1 MHTTKQVLRNLTS
14 FIKLTLLG
22 MAINSFS
29 SLAHAGSA
37 ICSPE
42 DGAGANYENFLQ
54 EDIPASDN
62 ERGKKYEK
70 NMNGGMQNYTISCNC
85 TDSDATSSG
94 GVLLMYTVKTALPK
108 GTEPGYYK
116 INDHIDVKAMLDLP
130 PATGIAVPTTK
141 TLGDA
146 THHTDAN
153 NNGVCAQQSTR
164 ASLNIGSQG
173 SLTFYISTPFIGEVD
188 IPRTEIA
195 EVYLSSGTA
204 IVTAPP
210 LGPPVARVYI
220 SGKLTV
226 PQSCEINKGETITV
240 NFGAIAASK
249 FITLNQPPKG
259 HIPTTFNITY
269 DCTANGLP
277 QIPTGTQLAML
288 LKGDDLAD
296 QYTLIARRRPSDNL
310 PDIGIR
316 VENAGG
322 TAIPFESGNLP
333 MNQNGM
339 GNITM
344 TAYPINLIGGSLDT
358 GEFSGMATLKIDIR

>member
-1 MHTTKQVLRNLTS
+1 MHTKKQTLHNLVPL
-14 FIKLTLLG
+14 IKFSLLG
-22 MAINSFS
+22 IIMSSFS
-29 SLAHAGSA
+29 SLAQAGSA

-42 DGAGANYENFLQ
+42 DGAGANYENFLH

-62 ERGKKYEK
+62 ERGKKYER
-70 NMNGGMQNYTISCNC
+70 NMNGSMQNYTITCNC
-85 TDSDATSSG
+85 TDNDASSSG

-108 GTEPGYYK
+108 GTEPGYYQ
-116 INDHIDVKAMLDLP
+116 INDHIDVKALLDLP
-130 PATGIAVPTTK
+130 PATGVTVPTTK

-153 NNGVCAQQSTR
+153 NNGVCAQQNTR
-164 ASLNIGSQG
+164 ASFDVGAKG
-173 SLTFYISTPFIGEVD
+173 SLSFSITTPFMGELD

-195 EVYLSSGTA
+195 QIYLSSGTA

-240 NFGAIAASK
+240 NFGAIAANK
-249 FITLNQPPKG
+249 FTALGQPPKG
-259 HIPTTFNITY
+259 YIPSTFDITY
-269 DCTANGLP
+269 NCTAHGLP
-277 QIPTGTQLAML
+277 QIPTGTQLAMR

-296 QYTLIARRRPSDNL
+296 QYTLVARRRTSDNKA
-310 PDIGIR
+310 DIGIR
-316 VENAGG
+316 VENAAG

-333 MNQNGM
+333 MNQNGV
-339 GNITM
+339 GNIAM
-344 TAYPINLIGGSLDT
+344 TAYPINLIGGGLDT
-358 GEFSGMATLKIDIR
+358 GEFSAMATLKIDIR

>member
-1 MHTTKQVLRNLTS
+1 MHTKKQVLHNLTS
-14 FIKLTLLG
+14 LIKLALLG
-22 MAINSFS
+22 IAINSFS
-29 SLAHAGSA
+29 SLAQAGSA
-37 ICSPE
+37 MCSPE
-42 DGAGANYENFLQ
+42 NGAAVSYENFLH

-70 NMNGGMQNYTISCNC
+70 SMNGGMQNYTIACNC
-85 TDSDATSSG
+85 TDKDASSRS

-116 INDHIDVKAMLDLP
+116 INDHIDVKASLDLP
-130 PATGIAVPTTK
+130 PATDVPVPTTK

-153 NNGVCAQQSTR
+153 NNGVCVQQNTR
-164 ASLNIGSQG
+164 ASLDIGSQG
-173 SLTFYISTPFIGEVD
+173 SLTFYITTPFIGELD

-195 EVYLSSGTA
+195 EIYLSSGTA

-210 LGPPVARVYI
+210 LGSPVARVYV

-240 NFGAIAASK
+240 NFGAIATNK
-249 FITLNQPPKG
+249 FTTLNQPPRG
-259 HIPTTFNITY
+259 FIPVTFNITY

-277 QIPTGTQLAML
+277 KIPAGTQLAML
-288 LKGDDLAD
+288 LKGDDLTD
-296 QYTLIARRRPSDNL
+296 QYTLVARRRPSDNKA
-310 PDIGIR
+310 DIGIR
-316 VENAGG
+316 VENANG

-339 GNITM
+339 GNISM
-344 TAYPINLIGGSLDT
+344 TAYPINLIGGGLDT